1 MKRKRSIFAVSV
13 IVFLMVSMFLSTNV
27 LCEEIT
33 VKGKVNDN
41 YQIVAEDGQI
51 YEVADTDKGN
61 EVVLQYIGK
70 TVKVSGTI
78 KESDGGEKIIT
89 VTSYE
94 VKDIE

>member
-41 YQIVAEDGQI
+41 YQIIAEDGQI

-78 KESDGGEKIIT
+78 QESNGGEKIIT